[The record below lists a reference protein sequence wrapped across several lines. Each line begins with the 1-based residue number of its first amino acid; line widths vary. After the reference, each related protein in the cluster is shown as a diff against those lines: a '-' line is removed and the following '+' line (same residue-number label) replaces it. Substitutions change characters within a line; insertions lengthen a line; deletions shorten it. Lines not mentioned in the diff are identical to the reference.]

1 MGALL
6 NRRRYMGGGSSLPY
20 DAEVEYLESTGTQWI
35 DTGIIPTTT
44 TYVRCK
50 FVNLSTTGEV
60 IIGFHDTESN
70 AWRLFNVY
78 SGQIFFD
85 LPSNNN
91 DNLRMNKSSGGIVVN
106 TLYEYELGNR
116 YVKDLTT
123 GVNILENAT
132 LSTRN
137 GTNSI
142 GVSGTKK
149 GGTRLVTSKNRFYYV
164 QIYDGSI
171 LFDGI
176 PVRVGQIGY
185 MYDRVSGELFGNSG
199 TGSFILGSDKT

>member
-1 MGALL
+1 MTEKA
-6 NRRRYMGGGSSLPY
+6 LPY
-20 DAEVEYLESTGTQWI
+20 DAEIEYLETTGTQWI

-44 TYVRCK
+44 TYVRSK
-50 FVNLSTTGEV
+50 FVNLNATGEV
-60 IIGFHDTESN
+60 IIGFHDTEGN
-70 AWRLFNVY
+70 AWRLFNVFSERIY
-78 SGQIFFD
+78 FD
-85 LPSNNN
+85 MPSNNN
-91 DNLRMNKSSGGIVVN
+91 NPLRMNKFSGGIVVN
-106 TLYEYELGNR
+106 ALYEYELGNR

-123 GVNILENAT
+123 GINILEDAT

-149 GGTRLVTSKNRFYYV
+149 GGTTLVTSRNRFYYV

-176 PVRVGQIGY
+176 PVRVGQTGY
-185 MYDRVSGELFGNSG
+185 LYDKVSGKLFGNSG
-199 TGSFILGSDKT
+199 TGDFILGPDINN